1 LILGK
6 ELRKRRIL
14 REDGRTLIVAMDHG
28 MFGNSMPGLEDPSRI
43 IKEIIAGGADALM
56 TTKGIIEKYQSLI
69 AGNLGVVWTTPN
81 EVGYAQPASR
91 MGVDA
96 IKLTYFVKVKEIQKI
111 KELSQIADECETWGV
126 PLLVEMVPIKGEG
139 PDQFASSNDPEELKV
154 VTRCVSEQGGDMVKT
169 SYSGDE
175 STFREVVKQ
184 SLVPVIILGGPK
196 MKTDADVLRVVKE
209 SVSAGGSGVAFGRNI
224 LLHQNPRGMVRA
236 VSQILHE
243 NASVEEALKNLR

>member
-1 LILGK
+1 MTLGK
-6 ELRKRRIL
+6 ELRKRHIL
-14 REDGRTLIVAMDHG
+14 RDDGRALIVAMDHG

-43 IKEIIAGGADALM
+43 IKEIIAVGADAIM

-69 AGNLGVVWTTPN
+69 AGKLGVVWTTPN
-81 EVGYAQPASR
+81 EVGYAKPASR

-111 KELSQIADECETWGV
+111 KELSQIADECEEWEV
-126 PLLVEMVPIKGEG
+126 PLLVEMVPLKEG
-139 PDQFASSNDPEELKV
+139 PDAFASSNDPEELKV
-154 VTRCVSEQGGDMVKT
+154 VTRCVSEQGGDLVKT
-169 SYSGDE
+169 SYSGDPT
-175 STFREVVKQ
+175 SFREVIRQ

-196 MKTDADVLRVVKE
+196 MKTDGDVLKVVKD

-243 NASVEEALKNLR
+243 NASVEEALKNLK